1 MINKLVNWFKTTTDK
16 LLGDVDALGTSLHN
30 IPDETPAESMT
41 HVGTEKTK
49 ITIGAR
55 PGTNP
60 QKTPNLNKMT
70 KNELEEYGRT
80 IGIELDRR
88 KKKATLIIELKNHIN
103 G

>member
-41 HVGTEKTK
+41 HVGTEHQT
-49 ITIGAR
+49 
-55 PGTNP
+55 
-60 QKTPNLNKMT
+60 TPNLNKMT
-70 KNELEEYGRT
+70 KNQLEEYGRT
-80 IGIELDRR
+80 VGIELDRR